1 MKKLLRKIIT
11 TSLFFTIVFLL
22 FNCGNPSL
30 VNESM
35 NVDENSWDVN
45 QKLKIDINIDDTS
58 STYNFYINVR
68 NTADYKYSNFFLFIK
83 TTFPDGKTAIDT
95 LECILADIS
104 GKWIGKGNDK
114 IIDNR
119 ILFKKDA
126 IFPAKG
132 KYVFEIEH
140 AMRDKIISGIK
151 SVGLQIEKNKTR

>member
-1 MKKLLRKIIT
+1 
-11 TSLFFTIVFLL
+11 
-22 FNCGNPSL
+22 
-30 VNESM
+30 M

>member
-22 FNCGNPSL
+22 FNCGNHSL

-68 NTADYKYSNFFLFIK
+68 NTAD
-83 TTFPDGKTAIDT
+83 
-95 LECILADIS
+95 
-104 GKWIGKGNDK
+104 
-114 IIDNR
+114 
-119 ILFKKDA
+119 
-126 IFPAKG
+126 
-132 KYVFEIEH
+132 
-140 AMRDKIISGIK
+140 
-151 SVGLQIEKNKTR
+151 

>member
-22 FNCGNPSL
+22 FNCGNHSL

-114 IIDNR
+114 IKDNR